1 MSSVIFSNAQRIIAQ
16 IFDWL
21 QLSSQNRITNLIT
34 DTFSAG
40 IDNATTSG
48 EGFLVVPGT
57 NNTSANP
64 SVNVTLGGIAYDPLG
79 NRIYISP
86 SDVTLYN
93 PSNITATTNDGL
105 GNFLST
111 PQSSGV
117 VNIPVTQSSLN
128 YLWIDYLPTI
138 DTTAFTLN
146 EETNA
151 KIFYKQTDGY
161 SITVTTTN
169 TPPDANSIFLAS
181 VDMTGGGAVAS
192 SNISQVGRTYY
203 EILPKIVPI
212 VTPFNNGSNRT
223 PSYNQ
228 NTRYTLDAHIKS
240 IGTGTGISPFNPH
253 NMSLAD
259 LGVSTL
265 DTVVGRSQIEGNNNV
280 ILAGTVGNPF
290 PSASAMATSIAIVNP
305 GSDYIIVQQ
314 LLPSEFVIVNGAAY
328 NVTDIFGAI
337 PTNANVFF
345 PDASGFYYVY
355 WDSVTRAFAVSLTNI
370 SADVTKLL
378 LATVTYTFVGHVGS
392 DHNAL
397 SGLTDLRLIGGTT
410 NLLQRWTTLGRPT
423 NPVVGE
429 FGFNITLN
437 TFEYWDGTAWQQ
449 VVTASSNS
457 TVPTGSLLPFAGT
470 SAPAGFLLAN
480 GASVSTGTYPNLFA
494 AIGYTYGG
502 AGASFNLPQM
512 AGFVPVGIGGSLA
525 LGLGGTTGS
534 TTHTLTTAE
543 LPTAIGSAT
552 STVTDPSH
560 VHGERRSDVG
570 GSDAGIGST
579 SGHNGN
585 AAGIDTLLHTDP
597 ATTGITVSTTITN
610 SGGGGSHNIV
620 QPSIGVNYIIKT

>member
-1 MSSVIFSNAQRIIAQ
+1 MASAIFTNAQRIIAQ
-16 IFDWL
+16 IFQWL
-21 QLSSQNRITNLIT
+21 QTSGQTRTANLIT

-40 IDNATTSG
+40 IDNATISG

-79 NRIYISP
+79 NRIFISP
-86 SDVTLYN
+86 SDTSLYN
-93 PSNITATTNDGL
+93 PANVTATTNDGL

-117 VNIPVTQSSLN
+117 VNIPVTQTSLN
-128 YLWIDYLPTI
+128 YLWINYLATI

-161 SITVTTTN
+161 NITVTTTN
-169 TPPDANSIFLAS
+169 TPPNANSLFLAS
-181 VDMTGGGAVAS
+181 IDMTGGGAVAP

-203 EILPKIVPI
+203 EILPNVVPI
-212 VTPFNNGSNRT
+212 TTPFNNGSNRT
-223 PSYNQ
+223 PQYNQ

-290 PSASAMATSIAIVNP
+290 PTASAMAPSIAIVDP
-305 GSDYIIVQQ
+305 GSDFIIIQQ
-314 LLPSEFVIVNGAAY
+314 LLSSEFAIVNGAAY

-337 PTNANVFF
+337 PTNANIFF
-345 PDASGFYYVY
+345 PPVSGFYYVY
-355 WDSVTRAFAVSLTNI
+355 WDSVTKAFAVSTTNI

-378 LATVTYTFVGHVGS
+378 LATVTYTVNFTPGYNH
-392 DHNAL
+392 L
-397 SGLTDLRLIGGTT
+397 SGLTDLRLIGGTV
-410 NLLQRWTTLGRPT
+410 NLLQRWTTAGRPT
-423 NPVVGE
+423 NPLVGE
-429 FGFNITLN
+429 FGFNITLG

-480 GASVSTGTYPNLFA
+480 GASVSTVTYSNLFA
-494 AIGYTYGG
+494 VIGYIYGG
-502 AGASFNLPQM
+502 AGASFNLPNM
-512 AGFVPVGIGGSLA
+512 VNNVPVGAGSIASL
-525 LGLGGTTGS
+525 GTTVGA
-534 TTHTLTTAE
+534 TTGAD
-543 LPTAIGSAT
+543 
-552 STVTDPSH
+552 TVTPTQVPH
-560 VHGERRSDVG
+560 QHATTMGH
-570 GSDAGIGST
+570 IGST
-579 SGHNGN
+579 GY
-585 AAGIDTLLHTDP
+585 IDNTDP
-597 ATTGITVSTTITN
+597 YGTTSRNTTIQEFAMAGSGPTTEPFDLTSSVTPAINPITVN
-610 SGGGGSHNIV
+610 VPIV
-620 QPSIGVNYIIKT
+620 QPSLGLNYIIKY